1 MTNEQKDNLFI
12 LIKSL
17 TKSEKRQF
25 TLYVGRMDS
34 NENSK
39 FLNLF
44 QLLDKMKR
52 YDEKIILKKG
62 IVTKQQL
69 SNLKAHLYKQIL
81 ISLRMNPMHK
91 NIRIQI
97 REQLDFATI
106 LYQKGLYKQ
115 ILKVLEKAKL
125 LALKHEE
132 KYVAYD
138 IVELEKV
145 IESQYITRS
154 LSNRTDT
161 LITEAE
167 ALRNQNNLATQLSNL
182 SLQLYERLIKAG
194 YAKSDQEFR
203 EITQFFY
210 EKLPKIDYDG
220 LGFREKLW
228 YYKAHVWYSFLT
240 QDFLSTY
247 RYASKWVEMFEE
259 SPAMISIHPVFYLKG
274 NNYLMESLALIKYPS
289 KFKETL
295 KQMGYWTQHASFPK
309 NDNLKALR
317 FQFYYSNQ
325 LNVHFLEG
333 SFEEGLILI
342 PEIKKGIR
350 DYSNQIDPH
359 HIMMFYYKMA
369 CIYFGAEDYEN
380 CIVFLDKI
388 ISNKSLK
395 MREDLL
401 CFSRVLNIFA
411 HYEAGFDY
419 HLESHLRETYK
430 FLIKMNDLHEV
441 QKAMIRFVRGLGDIY
456 PHELKTA
463 FEALYKELQQYEND
477 PYERRSF
484 LYLDILSWLESKI
497 KNVPIAKVIRDKA
510 ATLNRKERSSIVPLS
525 PDLK

>member
-1 MTNEQKDNLFI
+1 MTNDQKDNLFV
-12 LIKSL
+12 LVKSL

-25 TLYVGRMDS
+25 KLYVGRMGS
-34 NENSK
+34 NVDSK

-44 QLLDKMKR
+44 NLLDKLNH
-52 YDEKIILKKG
+52 YDERIILDKG

-81 ISLRMNPMHK
+81 VSLRLNPVHK
-91 NIRIQI
+91 NIRIFI

-115 ILKVLEKAKL
+115 SLKVLEKAKL

-132 KYVAYD
+132 KYSAYD

-154 LSNRTDT
+154 LSNRASALIQQSDT
-161 LITEAE
+161 LRI
-167 ALRNQNNLATQLSNL
+167 QNDLATQLSNL

-210 EKLPKIDYDG
+210 SRMPKLDFEN

-240 QDFLSTY
+240 QDFLSSY
-247 RYASKWVEMFEE
+247 RYAAKWVATFEE
-259 SPAMISIHPVFYLKG
+259 NPGMIAVNPVFYLKG
-274 NNYLMESLALIKYPS
+274 NNYLMESLILIKYPE
-289 KFKETL
+289 KFNEVL
-295 KQMGYWTQHASFPK
+295 NQMLFRIKDPDFPK
-309 NDNLKALR
+309 NENLESLS
-317 FQFYYSNQ
+317 FLFHFSNRV
-325 LNVHFLEG
+325 NYHFLEG
-333 SFEEGLILI
+333 SFSDGITLVPLIT
-342 PEIKKGIR
+342 KGIDR
-350 DYSNQIDPH
+350 FKNQIDPH
-359 HIMMFYYKMA
+359 HIMVFYYKIA
-369 CIYFGAEDYEN
+369 CLYFGAEDYEK
-380 CIVFLDKI
+380 CILYLDKI
-388 ISNKSLK
+388 IGNKDLK

-401 CFSRVLNIFA
+401 CFARVLNIFA

-419 HLESHLRETYK
+419 HLETLLRDTYK

-441 QKAMIRFVRGLGDIY
+441 QKAMIRFVRSLGDIY
-456 PHELKTA
+456 PHELKGA
-463 FEALYKELQQYEND
+463 FKGLYKELKQYEND

-497 KNVPIAKVIRDKA
+497 ENRPIAEIIRQKA
-510 ATLNRKERSSIVPLS
+510 NLLNRKERHSIAPFS
-525 PDLK
+525 GETQ

>member
-1 MTNEQKDNLFI
+1 MTSEPKDNLFV

-25 TLYVGRMDS
+25 KLYVGRMGS
-34 NENSK
+34 NEDSK

-44 QLLDKMKR
+44 NVLDRMHH
-52 YDEKIILKKG
+52 YQEGQILNKG

-81 ISLRMNPMHK
+81 ISLRLNPVHK

-115 ILKVLEKAKL
+115 SLKVLEKAKL
-125 LALKHEE
+125 LAINHEE
-132 KYVAYD
+132 KYSAYD

-154 LSNRTDT
+154 LSNRTET
-161 LITEAE
+161 LISESNQ
-167 ALRNQNNLATQLSNL
+167 LRIQNNLATRLSNL

-203 EITQFFY
+203 EITKFFY
-210 EKLPKIDYDG
+210 ENLPKLDYET

-240 QDFLSTY
+240 HDFLSAY
-247 RYASKWVEMFEE
+247 RYAAKWIEMFEE
-259 SPAMISIHPVFYLKG
+259 SPKMIAIHPVFYLKG
-274 NNYLMESLALIKYPS
+274 NNYLMEILALIKYPS

-295 KQMGYWTQHASFPK
+295 QQMIERTNHEDFPK
-309 NDNLKALR
+309 NENLKALC
-317 FQFYYSNQ
+317 FQFYFSNK
-325 LNVHFLEG
+325 LNLHFLEG
-333 SFEEGLILI
+333 SFEEGLTVI
-342 PEIKKGIR
+342 PQIKKGILENK
-350 DYSNQIDPH
+350 NQIDPH
-359 HIMMFYYKMA
+359 HIMMFYYKIA

-380 CIVFLDKI
+380 CIVYLDKI
-388 ISNKSLK
+388 ISNKQLK

-419 HLESHLRETYK
+419 HLETHLRETYK

-441 QKAMIRFVRGLGDIY
+441 QKAMIRFVRNLGDIY
-456 PHELKTA
+456 PNELKAA
-463 FEALYKELQQYEND
+463 FEALYKELKQYEDD

-497 KNVPIAKVIRDKA
+497 KNQPIAQIIQQKA
-510 ATLNRKERSSIVPLS
+510 HQLNRKERPSIFPLS
-525 PDLK
+525 GG

>member
-1 MTNEQKDNLFI
+1 MTNEQKDNLFV
-12 LIKSL
+12 LVKSL

-25 TLYVGRMDS
+25 RLYVGRMGS
-34 NENSK
+34 NQDAK

-44 QLLDKMKR
+44 QQLDRMSR
-52 YDEKIILKKG
+52 YEEKVILSKG

-81 ISLRMNPMHK
+81 VSLRMNPVNK

-115 ILKVLEKAKL
+115 SLKVLEKAKL
-125 LALKHEE
+125 LAIKYEE
-132 KYVAYD
+132 KFSAYD

-154 LSNRTDT
+154 LSNRTET
-161 LITEAE
+161 LIFESNL
-167 ALRNQNNLATQLSNL
+167 LRKQNNIATQLSNL

-210 EKLPKIDYDG
+210 ENLPKLDFET

-240 QDFLSTY
+240 HDFLSSY
-247 RYASKWVEMFEE
+247 RYASKWIKMFED
-259 SPAMISIHPVFYLKG
+259 SPSMIAIHPVFYLKG
-274 NNYLMESLALIKYPS
+274 NNYLMESLTLIKYPS
-289 KFKETL
+289 KFYIVL
-295 KQMGYWTQHASFPK
+295 QQMIYRTSHEDFPV
-309 NDNLKALR
+309 NDNLKALN
-317 FQFYYSNQ
+317 FQFHYSNKIN
-325 LNVHFLEG
+325 LYFLEG
-333 SFEEGLILI
+333 NFEDGLSIV
-342 PEIKKGIR
+342 PEILKGIIA
-350 DYSNQIDPH
+350 YENQIDPH
-359 HIMMFYYKMA
+359 HIVMFYYKIS

-380 CIVFLDKI
+380 CIIYLDKI
-388 ISNKSLK
+388 ISNKQLK

-419 HLESHLRETYK
+419 NLETHLRETYK

-441 QKAMIRFVRGLGDIY
+441 QKAMIRFVRSLGDIFPNDLKAAFESLY
-456 PHELKTA
+456 EELK
-463 FEALYKELQQYEND
+463 QYEND
-477 PYERRSF
+477 PYEKRSF

-497 KNVPIAKVIRDKA
+497 KNIPISTIIKQKA
-510 ATLNRKERSSIVPLS
+510 IQFNRKERPSIS
-525 PDLK
+525 PFSQG

>member
-1 MTNEQKDNLFI
+1 MTNEQKDNLFV
-12 LIKSL
+12 LVKSL

-25 TLYVGRMDS
+25 RLYVGRMGS
-34 NENSK
+34 NNDSK

-44 QLLDKMKR
+44 QQLDRMNR
-52 YDEKIILKKG
+52 YDEKVILSKG

-81 ISLRMNPMHK
+81 ISLRMNPVHK
-91 NIRIQI
+91 NIRILI

-115 ILKVLEKAKL
+115 SLKVLEKAKL
-125 LALKHEE
+125 IALKNEE
-132 KYVAYD
+132 KYSAYD

-154 LSNRTDT
+154 LSNRT
-161 LITEAE
+161 E
-167 ALRNQNNLATQLSNL
+167 ALILESNLLRTQNDLATKLSNL

-194 YAKSDQEFR
+194 YAKSDEEFR

-210 EKLPKIDYDG
+210 EKLPKLDYDT

-228 YYKAHVWYSFLT
+228 YFKAHVWYSFLI

-247 RYASKWVEMFEE
+247 RYAAKWIEMFEE
-259 SPAMISIHPVFYLKG
+259 KPSMIAIHPVFYLKG
-274 NNYLMESLALIKYPS
+274 NNYLMESLTLIKYPS
-289 KFKETL
+289 KFKDTL
-295 KQMGYWTQHASFPK
+295 KQMIVRTTHEDFPV
-309 NDNLKALR
+309 NDNLKALN
-317 FQFYYSNQ
+317 FLFYYSNK
-325 LNVHFLEG
+325 LNLHFLEG
-333 SFEEGLILI
+333 CFDEAVTVI
-342 PEIKKGIR
+342 PEILKGIK
-350 DYSNQIDPH
+350 DYSNQIDAH
-359 HIMMFYYKMA
+359 HIMMFYYKIA
-369 CIYFGAEDYEN
+369 CVYFGAADYEN

-388 ISNKSLK
+388 ISNKRLK

-419 HLESHLRETYK
+419 HLETHLRDTYK
-430 FLIKMNDLHEV
+430 FLIKMNDLHAV
-441 QKAMIRFVRGLGDIY
+441 QKAMIRFVRNLGDIY
-456 PHELKTA
+456 PHEIKTA
-463 FEALYKELQQYEND
+463 FENLYTELKQYEND

-497 KNVPIAKVIRDKA
+497 KNVPIAEIIQQKA
-510 ATLNRKERSSIVPLS
+510 TLLNRKERPSIS
-525 PDLK
+525 QISEG